1 MKKQAL
7 ITLALS
13 ITLTALFLATG
24 EKDITAPVLFSVVSM
39 TKLFI

>member
-7 ITLALS
+7 ITLTLS
-13 ITLTALFLATG
+13 LALTALFVATG
-24 EKDITAPVLFSVVSM
+24 EKDITAPVLFSVVSI